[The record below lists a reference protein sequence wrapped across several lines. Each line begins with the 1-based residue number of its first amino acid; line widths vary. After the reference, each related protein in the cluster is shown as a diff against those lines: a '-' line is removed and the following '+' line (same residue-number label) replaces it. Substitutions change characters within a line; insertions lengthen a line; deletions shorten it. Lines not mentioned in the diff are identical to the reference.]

1 MTVRLY
7 RNARIL
13 TMDPTLGDFEAGD
26 LLLDGDRIV
35 QVGTGLQAPEGAE
48 VVDARGCIII
58 PGFVDTHRHMWQGIL
73 RGIAPAHTFPQYMD
87 NILGDFGPAMTPH
100 DLYTGNLLSA
110 RAALASGITTIQDL
124 SNIQDTPAHSDALV
138 SALKESGIRAVFA
151 YGKSFP
157 TIRSEGTVLPD
168 DTRRVRGELLNDP
181 HAMVTMAL
189 VAEGG
194 SDEDELANVAL
205 ARELEVPI
213 SRHFS
218 SRLTAAA
225 HLHKIGAI
233 LPGTTFIHANG
244 LSSAELSVIADSGGS
259 ISVSPAIEMIMGHG
273 YPMIA
278 PGLAQPNL
286 PVTLSVD
293 VEVTVAGDMFTQLR
307 AAYQAGRYAHQ
318 GKDVFEVALTDH
330 GVDADRRAA
339 DHTVGAPDSI
349 TVRDVLRMA
358 TLDGARSLGLHERT
372 GSLTPGKQADLI
384 VLRADR
390 PDVAPVHDPYSTVV
404 LQMDRS
410 HIDTVTAAGRDHV
423 RAGRPVADS
432 THLLTDAD
440 QTAHRLHKAGI
451 TAARR

>member
-13 TMDPTLGDFEAGD
+13 TMDPALGDLDNGD

-35 QVGTGLQAPEGAE
+35 EVGTGLQAPHGAE
-48 VVDARGCIII
+48 TVEARGCVII
-58 PGFVDTHRHMWQGIL
+58 PGFVDTHRHMWQAIL

-87 NILGDFGPAMTPH
+87 NILGDFGPALTPH

-110 RAALASGITTIQDL
+110 RAALASGITTIQDI
-124 SNIQDTPAHSDALV
+124 SNIQDSPEHSEAV
-138 SALKESGIRAVFA
+138 VAALKESGIRAVFA

-157 TIRSEGTVLPD
+157 AILAEGTVLPEA
-168 DTRRVRGELLNDP
+168 TRRVRGELLDDP
-181 HAMVTMAL
+181 YGMVTMAV

-194 SDEDELANVAL
+194 SDADELANAAL
-205 ARELEVPI
+205 ARELDVPV

-218 SRLTAAA
+218 SRLSAA

-233 LPGTTFIHANG
+233 RPGTTFIHANG
-244 LSSAELSVIADSGGS
+244 LDAGELAVIADSGGS
-259 ISVSPAIEMIMGHG
+259 VSVSPAIEMIMGHG

-278 PGLAQPNL
+278 PALARRDL
-286 PVTLSVD
+286 PVSLSVD

-307 AAYQAGRYAHQ
+307 AAYQAGRHAH
-318 GKDVFEVALTDH
+318 H
-330 GVDADRRAA
+330 DAG
-339 DHTVGAPDSI
+339 TPNGI

-358 TLDGARSLGLHERT
+358 TLDGARSLGLDDRT
-372 GSLTPGKQADLI
+372 GSLTPGKQADLV

-390 PDVAPVHDPYSTVV
+390 PDAAPVHDPYSTVV

-423 RAGRPVADS
+423 RAGRLVDDS
-432 THLLTDAD
+432 SRLLDDAD
-440 QTAHRLHKAGI
+440 AT
-451 TAARR
+451 ARRLRACGTP

>member
-13 TMDPTLGDFEAGD
+13 TMDPALGDFEDGD
-26 LLLDGDRIV
+26 LLLDGDRIAD
-35 QVGTGLQAPEGAE
+35 VGTGLRAPEHAE
-48 VVDARGCIII
+48 VVNARGCIIV

-87 NILGDFGPAMTPH
+87 NILGHFGPAMTPG

-110 RAALASGITTIQDL
+110 RAALTSGITTIQDI
-124 SNIQDTPAHSDALV
+124 SNIQDTPEHSDALV
-138 SALKESGIRAVFA
+138 AALKESGIRAVFA

-157 TIRSEGTVLPD
+157 KIVAEGTLLGQ

-181 HAMVTMAL
+181 DAMVTMAL

-194 SDEDELANVAL
+194 SDEDELANAAL
-205 ARELEVPI
+205 ARELDVPI

-218 SRLTAAA
+218 SRLAAA

-244 LSSAELSVIADSGGS
+244 LSAEELAVIAESGGS
-259 ISVSPAIEMIMGHG
+259 ISISPAIEMVMGHG

-278 PGLAQPNL
+278 PALAQPQL

-307 AAYQAGRYAHQ
+307 AAYQAGRHAHHSA
-318 GKDVFEVALTDH
+318 GTP
-330 GVDADRRAA
+330 
-339 DHTVGAPDSI
+339 TSI

-358 TLDGARSLGLHERT
+358 TIDGARSLGLDDRT
-372 GSLTPGKQADLI
+372 GSLAPGKQADLI

-423 RAGRPVADS
+423 RAGRAVDDS
-432 THLLTDAD
+432 SRLLTYAD
-440 QTAHRLHKAGI
+440 RIAHRLRSSHPHHGSAVPV
-451 TAARR
+451 TPPRRTSPPST